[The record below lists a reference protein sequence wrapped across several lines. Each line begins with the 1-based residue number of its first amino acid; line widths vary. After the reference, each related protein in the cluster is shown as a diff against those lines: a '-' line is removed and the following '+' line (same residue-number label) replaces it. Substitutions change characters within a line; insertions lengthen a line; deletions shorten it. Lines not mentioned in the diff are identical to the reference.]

1 MGREDKNFNIPRGD
15 DEYNAIR
22 QNLRARIHNYEESLP
37 KQEVSQQVPQNNMQN
52 PYQAHQQMQQ
62 PAYSQPQQQAQ
73 FSRPAQPTYS
83 QPVQPMNSQTQA
95 FRPAQPAQRPQAYQQ
110 QQPQQQFQQSQQ
122 MPQQPQQVQQ
132 QMPQQPQNANV
143 RNPYAAQNL
152 NGQPA
157 QAPVRPQ
164 NNMSYQQYQQNIG
177 RAQQPQ
183 NNYSYNQNAGFSQAS
198 QSSYSHQTYSS
209 PFAQQTNQDVTFRGA
224 PQQPA
229 MASASHSREPVMYK
243 PKKRQSAA
251 KTVGILIAMVA
262 LVFGLSWALREFVFQ
277 AYEIPSGSMEKTIMT
292 GDMAFAEKITYKF
305 RAPQAG
311 EIVTFDD
318 PINSGRILIKRVI
331 ATEGQK
337 IDIKNNKLY
346 IDGEEQDEDYVNDLP
361 TSQLRSANVSYPY
374 TVPDGEI

>member
-1 MGREDKNFNIPRGD
+1 
-15 DEYNAIR
+15 
-22 QNLRARIHNYEESLP
+22 
-37 KQEVSQQVPQNNMQN
+37 
-52 PYQAHQQMQQ
+52 
-62 PAYSQPQQQAQ
+62 
-73 FSRPAQPTYS
+73 
-83 QPVQPMNSQTQA
+83 
-95 FRPAQPAQRPQAYQQ
+95 
-110 QQPQQQFQQSQQ
+110 
-122 MPQQPQQVQQ
+122 
-132 QMPQQPQNANV
+132 
-143 RNPYAAQNL
+143 
-152 NGQPA
+152 
-157 QAPVRPQ
+157 
-164 NNMSYQQYQQNIG
+164 
-177 RAQQPQ
+177 
-183 NNYSYNQNAGFSQAS
+183 
-198 QSSYSHQTYSS
+198 
-209 PFAQQTNQDVTFRGA
+209 
-224 PQQPA
+224 

-262 LVFGLSWALREFVFQ
+262 LVFGLSWALRAFVFQ

-292 GDMAFAEKITYKF
+292 GDMAFAEKVTYKF